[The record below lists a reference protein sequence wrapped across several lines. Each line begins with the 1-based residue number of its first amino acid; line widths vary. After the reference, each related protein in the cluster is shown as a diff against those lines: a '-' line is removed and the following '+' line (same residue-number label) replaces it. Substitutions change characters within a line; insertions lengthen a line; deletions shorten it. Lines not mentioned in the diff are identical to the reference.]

1 MNGLREEKN
10 EKAYKYTKQKI
21 YLHQN
26 FLDWQYGALRKFG
39 PDHEMNLKGFLYY

>member
-1 MNGLREEKN
+1 MGLRIFMFSTSGTQNLWCIAHSMNGLREEKN

-26 FLDWQYGALRKFG
+26 FLD
-39 PDHEMNLKGFLYY
+39 